1 MSFADMIQTADWKK
15 EKHVPAIE
23 APDVVKADEPFD
35 VTVGVGRDIP
45 HPNTTEHF
53 IAWIDVFF
61 KPDGDKFSYHVG
73 HFDFRAHGESA
84 KGPNKGPVY
93 THPVVTFSMQVN
105 KPGKLVSL
113 SWCNAHG
120 LWENEKEIK
129 LAA

>member
-23 APDVVKADEPFD
+23 APEMVTANEAFN

-61 KPDGDKFSYHVG
+61 KPEGEKFSYHVG

-84 KGPNKGPVY
+84 QGANKGPVY
-93 THPVVTFSMQVN
+93 TDPVVTFSMSIN

-120 LWENEKEIK
+120 LWEDAVEIK
-129 LAA
+129 LAD